1 MDIQK
6 NEKRHRSRGHD
17 EPPRKKPVREGT
29 AEGKTEDRND
39 SCTAGFE

>member
-1 MDIQK
+1 M
-6 NEKRHRSRGHD
+6 
-17 EPPRKKPVREGT
+17 KKDTDAGGMMSLRESISEGT